1 MEDAATAEI
10 SRAQLWQWLHH
21 NCKLDDGRMFDV
33 IMFKTLMEEE
43 LGKLGGRDVE
53 SYGLAANL
61 VDQLVRSN
69 EFADF
74 ITLPAYDCIIAG
86 AE

>member
-21 NCKLDDGRMFDV
+21 KCKLNDGRVFDITMFES
-33 IMFKTLMEEE
+33 LMEEE

-53 SYGLAANL
+53 SYGQAAKI
-61 VDQLVRSN
+61 VDELVRSDG
-69 EFADF
+69 FADF
-74 ITLPAYDCIIAG
+74 ITLPAYNCIAS
-86 AE
+86 ASD